1 MTNYS
6 RLVYSIHDFSMN
18 SNNLEILFCS
28 VCGYTT
34 IAYYSG
40 HDITGEVDEN
50 EFEWRRQSIPILLG
64 INCLSVCLS
73 RVREQQPREVPPSL
87 IVAATTTTT
96 SSQSSS
102 SRSPVPPGECMARNN
117 EYLSVSSSSPT
128 CLHLVFNFDINHI
141 VCHHHDTV
149 SVCTC
154 SNNPLILSVETS
166 SKLPLSLGCP
176 ISPQI
181 IVTNKSK
188 TFTNDGFFFCFSLFH
203 IVLLLCL
210 PIMLTNLTRRTRERK
225 RYRKNR

>member
-18 SNNLEILFCS
+18 ANNLEILFCS
-28 VCGYTT
+28 VCGCTT

-40 HDITGEVDEN
+40 HDVTGEVDEN

-73 RVREQQPREVPPSL
+73 RVREQQPREVPPSF
-87 IVAATTTTT
+87 IVVAAATTTT

-128 CLHLVFNFDINHI
+128 CLHLVFNFDINHT
-141 VCHHHDTV
+141 VCHHHDSV
-149 SVCTC
+149 SVC
-154 SNNPLILSVETS
+154 SNNPFLILSVETS

-188 TFTNDGFFFCFSLFH
+188 IFTNDGFFFCFSLFH
-203 IVLLLCL
+203 IVLILCL
-210 PIMLTNLTRRTRERK
+210 SC
-225 RYRKNR
+225 